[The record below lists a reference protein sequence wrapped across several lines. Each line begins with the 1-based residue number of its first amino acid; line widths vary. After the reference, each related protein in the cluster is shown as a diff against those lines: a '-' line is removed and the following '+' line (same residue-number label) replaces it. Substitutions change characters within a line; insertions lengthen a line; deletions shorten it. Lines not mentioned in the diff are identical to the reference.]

1 MIPTKDELKKEILKI
16 VNDAY
21 ENDMLV
27 EISAL
32 GNDLTNTFDADR
44 HNKQWMELLAET
56 LADMEYNKTIVGH
69 EVQMSDGYTKAYG
82 Y

>member
-56 LADMEYNKTIVGH
+56 LADMEYNKTIVGY